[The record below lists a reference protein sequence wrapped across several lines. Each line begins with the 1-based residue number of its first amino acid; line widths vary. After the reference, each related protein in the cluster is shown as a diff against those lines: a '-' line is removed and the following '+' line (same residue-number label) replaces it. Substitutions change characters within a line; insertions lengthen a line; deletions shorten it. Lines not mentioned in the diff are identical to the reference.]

1 METFGLFQFLKNILS
16 QPDQSLEK
24 SEMEQADT
32 GINKTPTANA
42 VGVDNEDEG
51 TEHSFNA
58 YVDFAQA
65 HDARANRIKR

>member
-24 SEMEQADT
+24 SELSQASMEENQ
-32 GINKTPTANA
+32 TPTANA

-65 HDARANRIKR
+65 HDARASKLKR